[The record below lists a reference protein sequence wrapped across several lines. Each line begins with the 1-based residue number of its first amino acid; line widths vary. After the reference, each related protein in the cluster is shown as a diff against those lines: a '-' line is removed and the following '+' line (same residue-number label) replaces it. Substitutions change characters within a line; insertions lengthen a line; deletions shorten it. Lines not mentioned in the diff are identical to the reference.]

1 MADRIQIGVGP
12 RISYDESRRISF
24 SGGNKEVLTRDQY
37 QNSYVDFFNQ
47 TLGMPTLGE
56 ETGIDVSTPEIAGDS
71 TRQDNSDGY
80 EDSQTILQTNLN
92 KALAGDPG
100 PFGGT
105 FKYGADAYNPD
116 FDLNAHLQK
125 NNPDRVN
132 IFTSLVGPLATG
144 NFSDVDLGVVFDS
157 TAEKVTEL
165 PGSVGKTATELK
177 RKGFVK
183 TLEANKEKAA
193 STLFGMLGGIPGAV
207 VGSFIG
213 GKADKNGFGNTSFRP
228 GGALGG
234 VFDFLTAKQSD
245 HITQIKQAMNDSGAS
260 AKGFAMTL
268 GNFGITR
275 PPGSNAYTGNMR
287 GMSHV
292 QVKAL
297 EALSKG
303 YVPSGYNIVTETGKK
318 LTDEGYTTGQLSTGS
333 FYRDDG
339 SVMSADGRTVA
350 GYGYDRDA
358 KALAEKFGLD
368 YSTSKQ
374 DVLTVINDARRNGG
388 GLEAGMI
395 TLSENNITS
404 STNFYGADS
413 GVAGTGAVVAPDNY
427 NYDEGTD
434 LEGPPTDSS
443 VTQYDTPEFDGS
455 GGDTGQGGYDD
466 NQAAQDRQEAAD
478 EATGDGRSG
487 GPEDGRAL
495 GGRIGMAAGG
505 QMAAGMEP
513 SGFIGAPP
521 SQVPEGQTVAD
532 NVNTQKPEGTF
543 VINAAAVE
551 FAGEQDIV
559 KMLNDAQKEA
569 VRRGIALDN
578 DESSG
583 KLIDVAVSRGEV
595 TVAPYLVKI
604 IGEDRLTK
612 INNRGKPE
620 TQERIEE
627 NGQQMAAQGGFI
639 GLANGGTA
647 NSSENY
653 EDKIIVDE
661 VRRKMEA
668 IFKIAED
675 RGLDVTSEYPGPEEQ
690 KYFEDIARLNP
701 GTQPITGSWSANP
714 GEMNVPKTPT
724 LFNLF
729 ALAEEMAHTE
739 YFDSEGPSFMD
750 ELEKYSPIYRYNQ
763 SKRGPLEKD
772 FERTF
777 NRNEEAYAEEMR
789 AKSIAYEVVG
799 GLLPKSKAT
808 TEMTVDNYANHFY
821 DYLRDNA
828 EKPIIEAMLKK
839 YPDMAGRK
847 RVVFPEYENEY
858 PDIESVQAKAEGG
871 FLGFLDSINPFS
883 SSEEEAPQQ
892 GFATVPVTPTGPQPV
907 QAGTEYAG
915 DEGDDIPE
923 TALQAPPAF
932 VAQLEQHY
940 KKPVTRTQ
948 NKKLYDKMSN
958 EQLLAHMLMAET
970 KSSTDPEEAMYAVGQ
985 TAIHRRNSNEPE
997 FRKQKSLRDVL
1008 LKRLSKGAF
1017 EYAGMDVKRNK
1028 GLKENFTTN
1037 RANYERGLARATVIA
1052 QDLLGGEMESDP
1064 AVSPDVMWYTRQDAP
1079 NQWMRNNLTLVE
1091 IIGEHEFYKAP
1102 D

>member
-1 MADRIQIGVGP
+1 MVDRIQIGVGP

-24 SGGNKEVLTRDQY
+24 SGGSKEVLTRDQY

-56 ETGIDVSTPEIAGDS
+56 ETGIDVSTPEIAGVS
-71 TRQDNSDGY
+71 TGQDNSDGY
-80 EDSQTILQTNLN
+80 EDSQSTLQTNLN

-132 IFTSLVGPLATG
+132 IFNSLTGPLATN

-157 TAEKVTEL
+157 TAEKATEL

-177 RKGFVK
+177 REGFVK
-183 TLEANKEKAA
+183 TLEANKEKVA

-245 HITQIKQAMNDSGAS
+245 HISKIKAATAAGSS
-260 AKGFAMTL
+260 VKGFAMTI
-268 GNFGITR
+268 GDFGITR
-275 PPGSNAYTGNMR
+275 PPGSGAYTGNMR

-303 YVPSGYNIVTETGKK
+303 FVPSGYSTVTETGTT
-318 LTDEGYTTGQLSTGS
+318 LRDDGYTTGQLSTGS
-333 FYRDDG
+333 FYQDDG
-339 SVMSADGRTVA
+339 SIMSADGRTA
-350 GYGYDRDA
+350 AYGYDRDA

-368 YSTSKQ
+368 YSTRKQ
-374 DVLTVINDARRNGG
+374 DVLDVINNARRNGG

-395 TLSENNITS
+395 TLSGNNITS
-404 STNFYGADS
+404 SMNFYGPDS
-413 GVAGTGAVVAPDNY
+413 GVAGTGAGTGAVTRSGDGQKFSGSY
-427 NYDEGTD
+427 YDTATGRTITV
-434 LEGPPTDSS
+434 PTS
-443 VTQYDTPEFDGS
+443 VTI
-455 GGDTGQGGYDD
+455 GGYDAD
-466 NQAAQDRQEAAD
+466 TGIYTPPTATYDYSGETPPDSAAD
-478 EATGDGRSG
+478 TGRPDGNTQVGSTGSGSSDENPGGSLGFGAGDRDTGSYDEAGMFAS
-487 GPEDGRAL
+487 

-620 TQERIEE
+620 TQERIQE
-627 NGQQMAAQGGFI
+627 NGQQVMGA
-639 GLANGGTA
+639 
-647 NSSENY
+647 
-653 EDKIIVDE
+653 
-661 VRRKMEA
+661 
-668 IFKIAED
+668 
-675 RGLDVTSEYPGPEEQ
+675 
-690 KYFEDIARLNP
+690 
-701 GTQPITGSWSANP
+701 
-714 GEMNVPKTPT
+714 
-724 LFNLF
+724 
-729 ALAEEMAHTE
+729 
-739 YFDSEGPSFMD
+739 
-750 ELEKYSPIYRYNQ
+750 
-763 SKRGPLEKD
+763 
-772 FERTF
+772 
-777 NRNEEAYAEEMR
+777 
-789 AKSIAYEVVG
+789 
-799 GLLPKSKAT
+799 
-808 TEMTVDNYANHFY
+808 
-821 DYLRDNA
+821 
-828 EKPIIEAMLKK
+828 
-839 YPDMAGRK
+839 
-847 RVVFPEYENEY
+847 
-858 PDIESVQAKAEGG
+858 AEGG
-871 FLGFLDSINPFS
+871 FLGFIDSINPFS

>member
-1 MADRIQIGVGP
+1 MVDRIEIGVGP

-56 ETGIDVSTPEIAGDS
+56 ETGIDVSTPEIAGVS
-71 TRQDNSDGY
+71 TGQDNSDGY
-80 EDSQTILQTNLN
+80 EDSQTTLQTNLN
-92 KALAGDPG
+92 KALAGDRR

-125 NNPDRVN
+125 NNPDRLN
-132 IFTSLVGPLATG
+132 IFNSLTGPLATG
-144 NFSDVDLGVVFDS
+144 NFSDVDLGAVFDS
-157 TAEKVTEL
+157 AAKSVTEL

-177 RKGFVK
+177 REGFVK

-207 VGSFIG
+207 AGSFIG
-213 GKADKNGFGNTSFRP
+213 GKADKNAFGNTSFRP

-245 HITQIKQAMNDSGAS
+245 HITKIKAATSAGSS

-275 PPGSNAYTGNMR
+275 PPGSRAYTGNMR

-303 YVPSGYNIVTETGKK
+303 FVPSGYNIVTETGKK

-339 SVMSADGRTVA
+339 AVMSADGRTVA
-350 GYGYDRDA
+350 GAGYETDA
-358 KALAEKFGLD
+358 RALATKFGVD
-368 YSTSKQ
+368 YDIRRE

-395 TLSENNITS
+395 TLSGNNITS
-404 STNFYGADS
+404 SMNFYGADS

-620 TQERIEE
+620 TRERIQE

-639 GLANGGTA
+639 GLANGGMA

-668 IFKIAED
+668 IFKTAEE
-675 RGLDVTSEYPGPEEQ
+675 RGIDVTSEYPGPEEQ

-701 GTQPITGSWSANP
+701 GTQPITGNWSAGL
-714 GEMNVPKTPT
+714 GEMNVPNTKTPT

-739 YFDSEGPSFMD
+739 FFDNINKKAEADPDYEAVFEQSEEGRF
-750 ELEKYSPIYRYNQ
+750 
-763 SKRGPLEKD
+763 
-772 FERTF
+772 
-777 NRNEEAYAEEMR
+777 AEELR
-789 AKSIAYEVVG
+789 AKMIAFETVG
-799 GLLPKSKAT
+799 GLLPAGKAT
-808 TEMTVDNYANHFY
+808 ADMTLNDYASDFVY
-821 DYLRDNA
+821 YLKNNA
-828 EKPIIEAMLKK
+828 DKSVYEAMLKK
-839 YPDMAGRK
+839 YPSLK
-847 RVVFPEYENEY
+847 N
-858 PDIESVQAKAEGG
+858 AKSAVLPMAEGG
-871 FLGFLDSINPFS
+871 FLENPQAYALGDKVKVYRGEPLDLEKVNPTDYGYGSDDVGKFHTPDKNRARKFAAGGGRGNQVILS
-883 SSEEEAPQQ
+883 RKVTMDQLFDGVEEAWKVQ
-892 GFATVPVTPTGPQPV
+892 GKKKTDYFAKMP
-907 QAGTEYAG
+907 
-915 DEGDDIPE
+915 
-923 TALQAPPAF
+923 
-932 VAQLEQHY
+932 
-940 KKPVTRTQ
+940 KKE
-948 NKKLYDKMSN
+948 LDKN
-958 EQLLAHMLMAET
+958 L
-970 KSSTDPEEAMYAVGQ
+970 KF
-985 TAIHRRNSNEPE
+985 I
-997 FRKQKSLRDVL
+997 KSLRAAYASGERSVDSMVMFLQEQVFDGKSKIDFMETFKNDPLSGGKL
-1008 LKRLSKGAF
+1008 LVKAIGKVATKAAPPIAILERAF
-1017 EYAGMDVKRNK
+1017 NATPVADATLGDSFLNSSATPDFTKNK
-1028 GLKENFTTN
+1028 N
-1037 RANYERGLARATVIA
+1037 
-1052 QDLLGGEMESDP
+1052 
-1064 AVSPDVMWYTRQDAP
+1064 
-1079 NQWMRNNLTLVE
+1079 
-1091 IIGEHEFYKAP
+1091 
-1102 D
+1102 

>member
-1 MADRIQIGVGP
+1 MVDRIEIGVGP

-80 EDSQTILQTNLN
+80 EDSQTTLQTDLN

-125 NNPDRVN
+125 NNPDRVD
-132 IFTSLVGPLATG
+132 IFTSLTRPLATKD
-144 NFSDVDLGVVFDS
+144 FSDVDLGAVFDS

-177 RKGFVK
+177 REGFVK

-193 STLFGMLGGIPGAV
+193 STLFGMLGGVGGAV

-245 HITQIKQAMNDSGAS
+245 HITEIKGAILAGSS
-260 AKGFAMTL
+260 ATGFAMTL

-275 PPGSNAYTGNMR
+275 PPGSRAYTGNMR

-303 YVPSGYNIVTETGKK
+303 YVPSGYSIVTETGKK

-350 GYGYDRDA
+350 GAGYETDA
-358 KALAEKFGLD
+358 RALATKFGVD
-368 YSTSKQ
+368 YDMRRQ
-374 DVLTVINDARRNGG
+374 DVLNVIYNARQNGG

-395 TLSENNITS
+395 TLSGNNIRS
-404 STNFYGADS
+404 SMNFYGADS
-413 GVAGTGAVVAPDNY
+413 GVAGTGAVKVSDTYDY
-427 NYDEGTD
+427 NEGTD
-434 LEGPPTDSS
+434 LDGPPTDSS

-455 GGDTGQGGYDD
+455 GGDTGQGGGYDD
-466 NQAAQDRQEAAD
+466 NKEAQDRQQAAD
-478 EATGDGRSG
+478 DSIGDGRSG
-487 GPEDGRAL
+487 GSEFGRAL
-495 GGRIGMAAGG
+495 GGRIGMAVGG

-578 DESSG
+578 EESSG

-620 TQERIEE
+620 TQERIQE
-627 NGQQMAAQGGFI
+627 NGQQVMGA
-639 GLANGGTA
+639 
-647 NSSENY
+647 
-653 EDKIIVDE
+653 
-661 VRRKMEA
+661 
-668 IFKIAED
+668 
-675 RGLDVTSEYPGPEEQ
+675 
-690 KYFEDIARLNP
+690 
-701 GTQPITGSWSANP
+701 
-714 GEMNVPKTPT
+714 
-724 LFNLF
+724 
-729 ALAEEMAHTE
+729 
-739 YFDSEGPSFMD
+739 
-750 ELEKYSPIYRYNQ
+750 
-763 SKRGPLEKD
+763 
-772 FERTF
+772 
-777 NRNEEAYAEEMR
+777 
-789 AKSIAYEVVG
+789 
-799 GLLPKSKAT
+799 
-808 TEMTVDNYANHFY
+808 
-821 DYLRDNA
+821 
-828 EKPIIEAMLKK
+828 
-839 YPDMAGRK
+839 
-847 RVVFPEYENEY
+847 
-858 PDIESVQAKAEGG
+858 AEGG
-871 FLGFLDSINPFS
+871 FLGFIDSINPFS